1 MTYLRMCKARNA
13 MYNLKT
19 TAQEKFNNL
28 VNKVNSFDGWFV
40 IMLAVL
46 MCIAFAIVSALAV
59 WCVTYKGSKFTGN
72 WNWKESGVS
81 VIAECE

>member
-13 MYNLKT
+13 MYSLKVK
-19 TAQEKFNNL
+19 ANDKFNQL
-28 VNKVNSFDGWFV
+28 KDKLNSCDGWFT

-46 MCIAFAIVSALAV
+46 LCLAFTIVSALAI

-72 WNWKESGVS
+72 WSWKESGVS

>member
-13 MYNLKT
+13 MYSLKVK
-19 TAQEKFNNL
+19 ANDKL
-28 VNKVNSFDGWFV
+28 NSCDGWFT

-46 MCIAFAIVSALAV
+46 LCLAFTIVSALAI

-72 WNWKESGVS
+72 WSWKESGVS
-81 VIAECE
+81 VLAECE